1 MSNPTEAMDF
11 IGNERL
17 QKIFPPPLDASLS
30 EEEKSSD
37 GEKDARTFAMCV
49 ILCRGATT
57 TVLLLVVVDFFL
69 IFFVFFFFASSK
81 LSSPPP
87 RKNEDDDVGIKF
99 ARVVKR
105 RRTTRFILSTAV
117 VDEEEEARARKCI
130 ALRLLATNRF
140 AAARILFVVV
150 VVVKKF
156 VFNLWLVVYLCRRPN
171 LIRLRTKRR
180 EKRAQKQNKTKRKK
194 ERCVHSYTLLGAI
207 ACERFWFQFLKSF
220 ISILKKDVNYS
231 LTFGSMHL
239 TFGSMHLRNQIT
251 EPYDDSRVLMKSR
264 ECFSRRSVA
273 FS

>member
-1 MSNPTEAMDF
+1 
-11 IGNERL
+11 
-17 QKIFPPPLDASLS
+17 
-30 EEEKSSD
+30 
-37 GEKDARTFAMCV
+37 MCV

-105 RRTTRFILSTAV
+105 RTTTRFISV
-117 VDEEEEARARKCI
+117 VEEEEEARARKCI
-130 ALRLLATNRF
+130 ALRLLATNDNRF

-156 VFNLWLVVYLCRRPN
+156 VFNICGDDRFWFHN
-171 LIRLRTKRR
+171 QQTRTKFNQITDEEARK
-180 EKRAQKQNKTKRKK
+180 ESAKQNKTKRKK

>member
-1 MSNPTEAMDF
+1 
-11 IGNERL
+11 
-17 QKIFPPPLDASLS
+17 
-30 EEEKSSD
+30 
-37 GEKDARTFAMCV
+37 MCV

-69 IFFVFFFFASSK
+69 IFFVFFFLASSK

-130 ALRLLATNRF
+130 ALRLLATNDNRF

-156 VFNLWLVVYLCRRPN
+156 VFNICGDDRFWFHN
-171 LIRLRTKRR
+171 QQTRTKFNQITDEEARK
-180 EKRAQKQNKTKRKK
+180 ESAKQNKTKRKK